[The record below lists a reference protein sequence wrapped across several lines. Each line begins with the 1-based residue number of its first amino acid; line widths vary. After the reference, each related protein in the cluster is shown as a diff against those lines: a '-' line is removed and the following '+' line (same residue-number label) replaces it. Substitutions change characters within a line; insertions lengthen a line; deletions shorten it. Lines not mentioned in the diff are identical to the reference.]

1 MCQGEWLINQ
11 WGRVILIQVE
21 GTKDETEPKIIL
33 GLKNDMLMIEMILD
47 KIEWWRRIRV
57 NDPNYSIE
65 DP

>member
-57 NDPNYSIE
+57 NDPNYPIE